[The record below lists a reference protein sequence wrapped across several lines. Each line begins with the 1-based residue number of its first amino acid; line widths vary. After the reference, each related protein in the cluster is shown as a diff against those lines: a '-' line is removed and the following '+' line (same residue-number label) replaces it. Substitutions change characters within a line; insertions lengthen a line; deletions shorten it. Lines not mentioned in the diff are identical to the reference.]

1 MADLSVL
8 ESEAPGLEIAEH
20 GFGAQAAYE
29 SQMSIW
35 GAIMGHANMVYHA
48 AGWMEGGLT
57 ASFEKFILDAEMLQM
72 IAEVLNPIAVTEETL
87 GLDAIR
93 EVGPGGH
100 FSGAAHTLARYETA
114 IYQPMLADWRNFET
128 WQEAGAETATQ
139 RATAIWK
146 SLLEAYE
153 QPPLDP
159 AVAEALDAYVR
170 RRKEEIARQAA

>member
-1 MADLSVL
+1 
-8 ESEAPGLEIAEH
+8 
-20 GFGAQAAYE
+20 
-29 SQMSIW
+29 
-35 GAIMGHANMVYHA
+35 
-48 AGWMEGGLT
+48 MEGGLT

-72 IAEVLNPIAVTEETL
+72 IAEVLNPIEVTEETL

-93 EVGPGGH
+93 KVGPGGH
-100 FSGAAHTLARYETA
+100 FFGAAHTLARYETA
-114 IYQPMLADWRNFET
+114 FYQPMQADWRNFET

>member
-1 MADLSVL
+1 MLSL
-8 ESEAPGLEIAEH
+8 ETI
-20 GFGAQAAYE
+20 
-29 SQMSIW
+29 
-35 GAIMGHANMVYHA
+35 
-48 AGWMEGGLT
+48 
-57 ASFEKFILDAEMLQM
+57 
-72 IAEVLNPIAVTEETL
+72 
-87 GLDAIR
+87 
-93 EVGPGGH
+93 
-100 FSGAAHTLARYETA
+100 SGR
-114 IYQPMLADWRNFET
+114 LADWRNFET